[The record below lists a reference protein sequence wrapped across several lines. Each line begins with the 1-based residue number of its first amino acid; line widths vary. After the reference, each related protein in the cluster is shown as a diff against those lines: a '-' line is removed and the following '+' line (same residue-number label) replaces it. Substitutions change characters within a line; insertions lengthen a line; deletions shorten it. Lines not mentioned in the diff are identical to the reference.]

1 MKKRIVVSCFVVV
14 CSMLFFTTVR
24 AKSFTEEVR
33 PNSKFSIY
41 IPLSKI
47 TLLKDFTKI
56 TDEAGIPLYEVSPTM
71 SYYKGSSY
79 ELRDAYMTLDRK
91 KSLVKIAYFGYGYE
105 NRKSDE
111 AYFATQYLLYQVF
124 SNIEVTY
131 QVDGVESDVLKGEM
145 AAIKKDMQSVSFD
158 LEDFTTKKKTYEITK
173 PYLVENFLVEGDDI
187 NVLYEKDKTI
197 VTLLNDKDEYPLT
210 FVPKTDCNHLQIW
223 NYMNTEL
230 LNRMPICEEEH
241 KVTVT
246 YIGKKTEEKPENPMP
261 EEQPEKPSDENA
273 SNKNE
278 NENKEQVE
286 QISQNKKEETMKRN
300 EEAKE
305 VHVPNTYK
313 SDYSFLFFL
322 GCLGVAYF
330 VFKK

>member
-56 TDEAGIPLYEVSPTM
+56 TDEDGIPLYEVSPTM

-111 AYFATQYLLYQVF
+111 AYFATQYLLYQAF

-131 QVDGVESDVLKGEM
+131 QVDGVESDVLKEEM

-158 LEDFTTKKKTYEITK
+158 LEDFTTKKKMYEITK

-187 NVLYEKDKTI
+187 SVSYEKDKTV
-197 VTLLNDKDEYPLT
+197 VTLLNEKDEYTLT
-210 FVPKTDCNHLQIW
+210 FVPKTDCDHLQIW
-223 NYMNTEL
+223 NSMNTEL

-241 KVTVT
+241 KVMVT
-246 YIGKKTEEKPENPMP
+246 YVGEKTEEQPENPMP
-261 EEQPEKPSDENA
+261 EEPSYEENTN
-273 SNKNE
+273 NKG
-278 NENKEQVE
+278 QVE
-286 QISQNKKEETMKRN
+286 QVSQDKKGETTKRN
-300 EEAKE
+300 VETEE
-305 VHVPNTYK
+305 VHIPNTYQ

-322 GCLGVAYF
+322 GCLGVTYF